1 MTPYHYGWVYWRT
14 HTWISPLLVKAFA
27 FLAVTPSEPLMKIAT
42 FNVNNLNKRLVN
54 LLDWLRA
61 SRPEGRLLR
70 RLARAKI
77 MEWRRDTCARLPT
90 SFNAHGPAG

>member
-1 MTPYHYGWVYWRT
+1 VTPYHHGWVYCRT

-27 FLAVTPSEPLMKIAT
+27 FLAVTRSEPLMKIAT

-61 SRPEGRLLR
+61 SRAGRGLPSGIEGDRF
-70 RLARAKI
+70 AI
-77 MEWRRDTCARLPT
+77 
-90 SFNAHGPAG
+90 SHHGN